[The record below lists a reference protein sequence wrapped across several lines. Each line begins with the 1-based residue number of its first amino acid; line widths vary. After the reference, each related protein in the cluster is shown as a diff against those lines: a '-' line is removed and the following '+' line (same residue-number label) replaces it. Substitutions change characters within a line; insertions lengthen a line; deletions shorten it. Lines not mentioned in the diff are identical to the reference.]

1 MTVGRLDQR
10 EHFEGRGQAVPFG
23 GIPGREPDFQIRDP
37 GPGDRPHMQPPGQ
50 CLPDGRR
57 PESGENAR
65 VGQVGQRHASER
77 SAIGTRLSASS
88 AWFTSASRS
97 VVASCK
103 ARPTVSLMVVVPKWS
118 RAAASTSSSI
128 STSLFVTRKVYTKSK
143 SIYTGRPT
151 PTTSPRKRPADDV
164 SAETPRRRRLRGN
177 APPTTSPRKRPADDV
192 SAETSS
198 SDAPGR
204 ALAARHLRW
213 ADAAEPPHPHG
224 RPRPPRRRGQWYRR
238 GAGAVRRR
246 GDPDG
251 AGHLYQRGAGGRPR
265 RGEAG
270 GAGPRR
276 GRGGGRTAQG
286 AGGQL
291 QVAGGY
297 RPGAARLPR
306 LRDDGVAA
314 ERRLRRLL
322 AHP

>member
-103 ARPTVSLMVVVPKWS
+103 ARPTVSLMVVVAKWS

-192 SAETSS
+192 SAET
-198 SDAPGR
+198 
-204 ALAARHLRW
+204 
-213 ADAAEPPHPHG
+213 
-224 RPRPPRRRGQWYRR
+224 PRRRRLR
-238 GAGAVRRR
+238 GTAPPPTSPRKRPADDVSAETPRRR
-246 GDPDG
+246 RI
-251 AGHLYQRGAGGRPR
+251 RGNAPPTTSPRKRRRPMR
-265 RGEAG
+265 PVGLWRLGTY
-270 GAGPRR
+270 AGPMPPSPL
-276 GRGGGRTAQG
+276 TLMA
-286 AGGQL
+286 
-291 QVAGGY
+291 VH
-297 RPGAARLPR
+297 
-306 LRDDGVAA
+306 
-314 ERRLRRLL
+314 
-322 AHP
+322 AHPDDEASGTGGV